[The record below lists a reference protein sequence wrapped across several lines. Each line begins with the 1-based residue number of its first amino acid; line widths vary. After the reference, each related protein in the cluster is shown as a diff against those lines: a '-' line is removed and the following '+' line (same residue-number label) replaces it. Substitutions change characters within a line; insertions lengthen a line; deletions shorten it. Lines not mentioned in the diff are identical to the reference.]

1 MASEPNPKAR
11 LALHPRALLRR
22 AGVLES
28 GVPRLMPLTADRFN
42 AADLIDGQRKLV
54 AEYKSKYDTEFVAH
68 TVTGERLKT
77 EQNLRAIAEAQRNEA
92 QRKCRAY
99 LARSLEGATEDDV
112 NAVLADLF
120 APVLAVV
127 PPSKPRLSDTGDS
140 ALLDPFSEM

>member
-1 MASEPNPKAR
+1 VIAIAVG
-11 LALHPRALLRR
+11 LVALSTALTAAVITCGIWLHS
-22 AGVLES
+22 AN
-28 GVPRLMPLTADRFN
+28 ADRFN

-99 LARSLEGATEDDV
+99 LARSLAGATEDDV